1 MKRAPKLWFTMLSN
15 HLKAMGLRSSATS
28 PCLFMGTPLPGEPPI
43 YVGIY
48 VDDIIERKFEDLL
61 SAIGSVDFVCQVS
74 LFLGIDFTWTHHE
87 DGHITVHLTQQSF
100 AETLI
105 ESLGFES
112 FGRSVFLSPY
122 RSGLSIDS
130 IVHESMDP
138 NDRDALCLAY
148 QSLAGSL
155 IWLAHTMWPDLV
167 VSLLA
172 QHQINPSNGRM
183 EAANYA
189 TKYLA
194 HTKDLGIYFNSQKG
208 TTLDSFLHF
217 PLPPYHILSML
228 DAKWGPQDASQSRT
242 TFELP
247 LFASQSMS
255 AFYIDL
261 LRLVHWLSKRQ
272 SVTAGSSV
280 EAEIYATGECV
291 KFLGIS
297 GS

>member
-1 MKRAPKLWFTMLSN
+1 M
-15 HLKAMGLRSSATS
+15 
-28 PCLFMGTPLPGEPPI
+28 
-43 YVGIY
+43 
-48 VDDIIERKFEDLL
+48 
-61 SAIGSVDFVCQVS
+61 
-74 LFLGIDFTWTHHE
+74 FLGIDFTWTHHE

-112 FGRSVFLSPY
+112 FGRSIFLSPY

-130 IVHESMDP
+130 IVHKSMDP
-138 NDRDALCLAY
+138 NDRDALCL
-148 QSLAGSL
+148 GSL
-155 IWLAHTMWPDLV
+155 IWLADTTWPDLATV

-183 EAANYA
+183 EAAHYA

-194 HTKDLGIYFNSQKG
+194 HTKDLGIYFTSQKR

-217 PLPPYHILSML
+217 PLPLYHILSML

-242 TFELP
+242 RSELP

-261 LRLVHWLSKRQ
+261 LRLVHWLSKCQ

-280 EAEIYATGECV
+280 EVEIYATDECV
-291 KFLGIS
+291 KFLLELTQIMEFLEVRAIFMPYTNIIYNDNKACVQWS
-297 GS
+297 NAQLQKVLVFITSR